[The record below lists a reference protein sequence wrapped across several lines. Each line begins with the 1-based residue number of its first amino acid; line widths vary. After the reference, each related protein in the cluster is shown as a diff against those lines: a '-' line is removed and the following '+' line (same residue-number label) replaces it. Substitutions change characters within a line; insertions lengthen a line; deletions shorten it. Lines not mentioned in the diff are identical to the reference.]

1 MTRYRLTVAAY
12 GFSLRKVMRQVSE
25 KRTGE
30 IVNREKFISI
40 PPGIDSRIDG
50 QRSLVFHEQNAVAGL
65 TNRLLARLA
74 RVVRQVFPGSF
85 YRQHKNLV
93 SARADQ

>member
-1 MTRYRLTVAAY
+1 MTRYRLTVTAY
-12 GFSLRKVMRQVSE
+12 GFSLRKIIRRVSE

-30 IVNREKFISI
+30 IVNRENFISI
-40 PPGIDSRIDG
+40 PPGMDSRIHG
-50 QRSLVFHEQNAVAGL
+50 QRSLVIHEQNAVAGL

-74 RVVRQVFPGSF
+74 RGVRQVFPGSF

>member
-1 MTRYRLTVAAY
+1 MRADRCLGLFWET
-12 GFSLRKVMRQVSE
+12 LRRVSE

-30 IVNREKFISI
+30 IVNRENVISI
-40 PPGIDSRIDG
+40 PPGMDSRIHG
-50 QRSLVFHEQNAVAGL
+50 QRSLVIHKQNAVTGI

-74 RVVRQVFPGSF
+74 RVVLQVFPGSF

>member
-1 MTRYRLTVAAY
+1 MFGCLALFWET
-12 GFSLRKVMRQVSE
+12 LRRVSE

-30 IVNREKFISI
+30 IVNRENFIGI
-40 PPGIDSRIDG
+40 PPGMDSRIHG
-50 QRSLVFHEQNAVAGL
+50 QLSLVIHEQNGVAGL

-74 RVVRQVFPGSF
+74 RVVLAVFPGSF

-93 SARADQ
+93 IAKADQ